1 MGLQSSFDFSMFLP
15 HACGNLYT
23 TLMQP
28 NARAYAKKPQQYTP
42 SFSCN
47 LRLEAIAKYRF
58 TFCDQILTYYAKLYN
73 RAERFESKKVESR

>member
-1 MGLQSSFDFSMFLP
+1 MLVATYTQSICNPTMALTKKS
-15 HACGNLYT
+15 HNLEKT
-23 TLMQP
+23 IH
-28 NARAYAKKPQQYTP
+28 P

-58 TFCDQILTYYAKLYN
+58 TFCNQILDNYAKLYN